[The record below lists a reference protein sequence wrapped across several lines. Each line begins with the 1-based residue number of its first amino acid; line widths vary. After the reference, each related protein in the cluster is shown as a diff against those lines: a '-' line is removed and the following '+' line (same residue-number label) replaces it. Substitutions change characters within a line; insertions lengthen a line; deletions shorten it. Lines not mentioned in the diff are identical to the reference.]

1 MLSTYLIQVL
11 LLVCLFIFVRFVL
24 PLIKEHRVQYWIK
37 LAIRTAED
45 RFNLPRSGEDK
56 RKFVEEFLRNKFKIP
71 DAEINIL
78 IEGTL
83 KLMKL
88 QGLINDK
95 GEIIDEKESV
105 GEEICP

>member
-11 LLVCLFIFVRFVL
+11 LLVCLFVFVRFIV
-24 PLIKEHRVQYWIK
+24 PLIKEYRMQYWIK

-45 RFNLPRSGEDK
+45 RFNLPKSGEDK
-56 RKFVEEFLRNKFKIP
+56 RKFVEEFLRSKFKIP
-71 DAEINIL
+71 DAEIKIL

-88 QGLINDK
+88 QGLIDDSGK
-95 GEIIDEKESV
+95 II
-105 GEEICP
+105 EEVEA